1 MCKFFFLK
9 KQVPYLFSIGSLFFT
24 TLLIAQKKD
33 TISASTSYFQSITS
47 EIKQDRLKWWQ
58 DARFG
63 MFIHWGVFAVPA
75 GVWKGVQ
82 VHGRAGIPDY
92 AEWLMYNKQI
102 PCAEYQTLAKQ
113 FTASKFDPAAWVK
126 LAKDAGMKYIV
137 ITAKHHD
144 GFALFKTKASPF
156 NIVDA
161 SPYGKDAIKALSD
174 ECKRQG
180 MKLGFYYSQAQDW
193 NNGGSVG
200 LAGMGDKAPPAWD
213 SSQKQNMDTY
223 VNQVAIPQITELLT
237 NYGDDIPAIIWWDTP
252 RGMTK
257 VLAQK
262 IDKVVH
268 QLKPNIIM
276 NNRMGG
282 GVQGDSKTPEQYI
295 PALGYPGQ
303 NWESCMTTNN
313 SWGYQTWDNQ
323 WKSSA
328 VLLRNLSDIVS
339 KGGNYLLNVGPDKEG
354 VIPKTSAKILKEV
367 GNWLKVNGEAV
378 YQTKASPFVYLPW
391 GRCTQ
396 KDDKLYLH
404 IHHWPADGSLKIPII
419 SPIEKAYLLADKNT
433 NVKYKQQK
441 LFTMLTLPKHC
452 PDTTITVIVLK
463 IKGAIK
469 SSIENPIPSMG
480 KTATA
485 SSTESDKFKADYAF
499 DSSSRTSWKAA
510 KDQKTGWLMINL
522 EKPTSIGSIAISEV
536 VGHTEEN
543 TKHFKLEYKKG
554 NDWVTITEGKKI
566 GEVFQTSF
574 KPITTQFV
582 RLNILEAET
591 EPQIR
596 DMQLFFD
603 K

>member
-1 MCKFFFLK
+1 MKKVNNLNIINNKLSVFSKNVFLFC
-9 KQVPYLFSIGSLFFT
+9 LIHTLTFSH
-24 TLLIAQKKD
+24 AQ
-33 TISASTSYFQSITS
+33 IIMSR
-47 EIKQDRLKWWQ
+47 EERLAWWQ
-58 DARFG
+58 EARFG

-75 GVWKGVQ
+75 GIWKGEQ

-92 AEWLMYNKQI
+92 AEWLMYNNQI
-102 PCAEYQTLAKQ
+102 PCTEYQALAKQ
-113 FTASKFDPAAWVK
+113 FTASKFDPSTWVK

-144 GFALFKTKASPF
+144 GFALFKTQSSPF
-156 NIVDA
+156 NVVDA
-161 SPYGKDAIKALSD
+161 SPYGKDVIKALSD
-174 ECKRQG
+174 ECKKQG

-213 SSQKQNMDTY
+213 SSQKQDMESYINKL
-223 VNQVAIPQITELLT
+223 AIPQITELLT
-237 NYGDDIPAIIWWDTP
+237 NYGEDIPAIIWWDTP

-257 VLAQK
+257 PLAQK

-303 NWESCMTTNN
+303 NWESCMTTND
-313 SWGYQTWDNQ
+313 SWGYQSWDNH
-323 WKSSA
+323 WKSST
-328 VLLRNLSDIVS
+328 VLVHNLSDIVS

-354 VIPKTSAKILKEV
+354 VIPEPSAKILTEV
-367 GNWLKVNGEAV
+367 GEWLKTNGEAI
-378 YQTKASPFVYLPW
+378 YQTKASPFVYLSW

-404 IHHWPADGSLKIPII
+404 IHHWPKDGSLKIPLN
-419 SPIEKAYLLADKNT
+419 SPIEKAYLLTDKNT
-433 NVKYKQQK
+433 NVKYKQHE
-441 LFTMLTLPKHC
+441 LYTTLTLPKYC

-463 IKGAIK
+463 TKVAIQ
-469 SSIENPIPSMG
+469 SSIENPIPSIG
-480 KTATA
+480 KPAIA
-485 SSTESDKFKADYAF
+485 SSFESEKFKADFAV

-543 TKHFKLEYKKG
+543 IKHFRLEYQKG
-554 NDWVTITEGKKI
+554 GNWITIIEGKKI

-582 RLNILEAET
+582 RLNILDAET

-596 DMQLFFD
+596 DMQLFAEE
-603 K
+603 